1 MPSKPN
7 SGECKLPEFA
17 PMEPDYAL
25 AQGLFRS
32 VPTGTHRRTLE
43 LVYAVESLD
52 GEFDAGWRR
61 EVEFISPYLLGPTDL
76 RTLQGLMAMGAQQ
89 AVYWE
94 DRSWVISRPEDELG
108 RQLALKFEAKDD
120 ARDKRVLQ
128 ISGSLADLARAV
140 GMDERSGQAISTL
153 KRSLKRLTAVT
164 VWLRQ
169 REWFPAVENG
179 QAVTKTR
186 KREGSCHL
194 ASAWWAEGDVGSS
207 GALRAAVNPALSEVA
222 MAAVMPGKKGVK
234 YIRMDMREVR
244 ALNTGAGRLIHQR
257 LCAWINPG
265 AGGKVRLSTL
275 CAYVYAEDAPTPN
288 AAKGRRKAV
297 RRALRELQSF
307 KPPWGVE
314 EYAPG
319 RFAIARPGGVAED
332 AANQHE
338 LALRAA
344 PEEDGG
350 AAVAEAVADGQK
362 LNRTVECRVS
372 GPAPRPK
379 GERS

>member
-7 SGECKLPEFA
+7 SGERKLPEFA

-25 AQGLFRS
+25 ARGLFRS
-32 VPTGTHRRTLE
+32 VPNGGHRRTLE
-43 LVYAVESLD
+43 LVYRVEEVGPYS
-52 GEFDAGWRR
+52 GWRR

-76 RTLQGLMAMGAQQ
+76 RTLQGLMALAAQQ

-108 RQLALKFEAKDD
+108 RQLALKFEAKHDD
-120 ARDKRVLQ
+120 LDKRVLQ

-140 GMDERSGQAISTL
+140 GLDERSGQVMATL

-164 VWLRQ
+164 VWLRH
-169 REWFPAVENG
+169 REWYQDVING
-179 QAVTKTR
+179 RQGTKTE

-194 ASAWWAEGDVGSS
+194 ASAWWADGGVGTS

-222 MAAVMPGKKGVK
+222 LAAVVRGGKGVK

-244 ALNTGAGRLIHQR
+244 ELRTGAARLIHQR

-265 AGGKVRLSTL
+265 AGGKVKLSTL
-275 CAYVYAEDAPTPN
+275 CGYVYAEKAPTPN

-297 RRALRELQSF
+297 RRALREF
-307 KPPWGVE
+307 EERFEPPWGVE

-319 RFAIARPGGVAED
+319 RFAIARPSGVAAD
-332 AANQHE
+332 AADQNE
-338 LALRAA
+338 LELLPA
-344 PEEDGG
+344 PEEDDG
-350 AAVAEAVADGQK
+350 AEEAADGQK
-362 LNRTVECRVS
+362 VKRTVECRVS
-372 GPAPRPK
+372 GLAPRPK
-379 GERS
+379 GARS